1 MLKPIVSVYTGFFS
15 GGARNVHTDLISQIA
30 QADFPQVVIS
40 MADEVDRGFEGRQKM
55 TDDSNYKRL
64 LSEGFNIESLGL
76 DTSDEQV
83 DYAAVQAM
91 AGKLLELDP
100 SVILSLKEQ
109 PVKLLVEANKYLETI
124 GYAPYPIIVTLHR
137 TDPAVQDPAA
147 INMLKEMEHT
157 PQDKKH
163 ILGYLACAESAA
175 VAYKRV
181 LGLEDEA
188 LNRFDFIPNGIDLDL
203 FQPSSDE
210 AIQSFIDDRV
220 PDVTKETPLVIIGAR
235 NSKEKNIDLF
245 VASAVEFLEQRPD
258 AHVVMCGSGMEQEK
272 LSGLIDGKAA
282 SFDPDKQSSIKSR
295 IHPIGRL
302 SREEMVTLATMAN
315 IVALTSPTLGEA
327 DPLVLKE
334 GMACGAIPIST
345 CTGDTAS
352 VAGIDNPADHYL
364 TPIEEPFIVGTRGII
379 TSQNA
384 SDIAAAWQYGIDNPD
399 EFLDNIQAYRSEMD
413 QDKFVSSYIQAIT
426 NMCSRDVP
434 KAEVRE
440 YEFDY

>member
-1 MLKPIVSVYTGFFS
+1 MLKPILSVYTGFFS
-15 GGARNVHTDLISQIA
+15 GGARNVHTDLISKIA
-30 QADFPQVVIS
+30 ETDFPQVVIS

-76 DTSDEQV
+76 DTPEEQINHS
-83 DYAAVQAM
+83 AVQVM
-91 AGKLLELDP
+91 AGKLLEIDP

-109 PVKLLVEANKYLETI
+109 PVKLLVEANKYLETH
-124 GYAPYPIIVTLHR
+124 GYTPYPIIVTLHR
-137 TDPAVQDPAA
+137 TDPEVQDPAA
-147 INMLKEMEHT
+147 IDMLREIEHT

-163 ILGYLACAESAA
+163 ILGYLACAESATI
-175 VAYKRV
+175 AYKRV
-181 LGLEDEA
+181 LGLENEVAD
-188 LNRFDFIPNGIDLDL
+188 RFDFIPNGIDLDL

-210 AIQSFIDDRV
+210 TIQNFIDDRI
-220 PDVTKETPLVIIGAR
+220 PDITKETPLVIIGAR

-258 AHVVMCGSGMEQEK
+258 AHVVMCGSGMEHEK
-272 LSGLIDGKAA
+272 LSGLIDDKAA
-282 SFDPDKQSSIKSR
+282 AFDSDKLSSIKSR

-302 SREEMVTLATMAN
+302 SREEMVTLATISN

-334 GMACGAIPIST
+334 GMACGAIPVST
-345 CTGDTAS
+345 CTGDMAG
-352 VAGIDNPADHYL
+352 VAGIDNPTDHYL
-364 TPIEEPFIVGTRGII
+364 KPIEEPFIVGTRGIV

-399 EFLDNIQAYRSEMD
+399 EFLDNIKAYRGEMD
-413 QDKFVSSYIQAIT
+413 QEKFVNSYVQAIT
-426 NMCSRDVP
+426 NMCSKKDYVA
-434 KAEVRE
+434 KTK
-440 YEFDY
+440 EFQLDY